1 MRTKTIQRR
10 LAAAAVGALFAST
23 GATALASGFQI
34 QEQGASGLG
43 VAYSGQAAAVHDAST
58 VFWNPA
64 GMSLLPGKQGVAALH
79 YIIPDTKFSDSGSLL
94 TPLGL
99 GNGGNGGE
107 SALVPAVYGTWMI
120 NPQWSV
126 GLAVNAPFGLAT
138 EWDQPWVGHLHAI
151 RSEITTLNINPTVS
165 FKVNNMLSLGAGL
178 SYQRLEAELTN
189 AANAAGTIVGKVDGD
204 DWAWGWN
211 IGALIAVT
219 PATRI
224 GLTYRSS
231 IKYTVE
237 GDLTFNSPALAAL
250 QSSVEADVKLPQ
262 VFGISVSHQ
271 FTPADPRPGRLDV
284 DRLGFDP
291 EPRHPA
297 HERPAHRTARYP
309 DLAQFRQQLARGL
322 RRRAPAEPA
331 VAAARRSGLRHHA
344 GAGRLPHAAAAGR
357 RPLVALGGR
366 ALRADP
372 DLQLVARLRLHAHLR
387 ERRVEQPAADR
398 RTRDRSRARCAARHL
413 QGERRHPRGAGRL
426 QVLRRCLGARGRL
439 PSRASIL
446 GNPPQRGVLP
456 AIESR
461 LAPDTPAIRGAGRAR
476 REPRPFISRRR
487 AGTRAQPRAR
497 AAPSAS

>member
-1 MRTKTIQRR
+1 VTTNAIQRR
-10 LAAAAVGALFAST
+10 LATVAVGALFASA
-23 GATALASGFQI
+23 GAGALASGFQI

-64 GMSLLPGKQGVAALH
+64 GMSLLPGIQGVAALH

-94 TPLGL
+94 TPFGF

-107 SALVPAVYGTWMI
+107 SALVPAMYGTWMI

-151 RSEITTLNINPTVS
+151 RSEIKTLNINPTVS

-189 AANAAGTIVGKVDGD
+189 AVNAAGTNIGKVDGD

-211 IGALIAVT
+211 IGALINVG

-224 GLTYRSS
+224 GLTYRSA

-237 GDLTFNSPALAAL
+237 GNLTFNNPALAAL

-271 FTPADPRPGRLDV
+271 FTPQTRMLADWTWTGWDTIQSLDIRRTSGPLAGQLAAQTSLNFENSWRAGVGVEHQLNQPWLLRAGVAYDTTPVQDAFRTPRLPDESRWWLSVG
-284 DRLGFDP
+284 
-291 EPRHPA
+291 
-297 HERPAHRTARYP
+297 ARYMP
-309 DLAQFRQQLARGL
+309 TPTSNWWLDFGYTHIFVRDASSNLPPPGAPATEIARG
-322 RRRAPAEPA
+322 
-331 VAAARRSGLRHHA
+331 
-344 GAGRLPHAAAAGR
+344 
-357 RPLVALGGR
+357 
-366 ALRADP
+366 ALRGSYEASVDI
-372 DLQLVARLRLHAHLR
+372 L
-387 ERRVEQPAADR
+387 AA
-398 RTRDRSRARCAARHL
+398 
-413 QGERRHPRGAGRL
+413 
-426 QVLRRCLGARGRL
+426 QVGFR
-439 PSRASIL
+439 
-446 GNPPQRGVLP
+446 
-456 AIESR
+456 
-461 LAPDTPAIRGAGRAR
+461 
-476 REPRPFISRRR
+476 F
-487 AGTRAQPRAR
+487 
-497 AAPSAS
+497 